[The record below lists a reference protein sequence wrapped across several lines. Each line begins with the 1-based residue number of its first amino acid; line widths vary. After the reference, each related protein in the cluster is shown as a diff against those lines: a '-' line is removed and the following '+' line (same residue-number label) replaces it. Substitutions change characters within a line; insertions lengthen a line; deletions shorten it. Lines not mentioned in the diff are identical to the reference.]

1 MRYANQKYHW
11 ISCFCFFWL
20 LRRCIAPRKK
30 LSWWLEDQTDVQDVT
45 DLRRACKAPFDVK
58 LLYWRLMADSDLLS
72 RKSRP
77 LCAAAEMTSVAFR
90 QSLLA
95 LVLFLEVRSCA
106 MMEMYFMT
114 PLTSI
119 FCHQISKYW
128 CKWGVLWLD
137 HWSYIWRQSH
147 HIVHVVEICLFKNS
161 ADCWH
166 AAT

>member
-1 MRYANQKYHW
+1 
-11 ISCFCFFWL
+11 
-20 LRRCIAPRKK
+20 
-30 LSWWLEDQTDVQDVT
+30 
-45 DLRRACKAPFDVK
+45 
-58 LLYWRLMADSDLLS
+58 MADSDLLS
-72 RKSRP
+72 RKTHP

-128 CKWGVLWLD
+128 CKWGLEHFWLNLEAIRPHCTCSGNLSVQKQRWLLTCWKIEND
-137 HWSYIWRQSH
+137 MHIFYITYRSQLCDVCWCSL
-147 HIVHVVEICLFKNS
+147 EIWFQETLNCWTMLVAMKLTNS
-161 ADCWH
+161 AFGKHTPERDFNCH
-166 AAT
+166 ATDHF